1 MAGNAVARE
10 ALFALRE
17 TIARIEGKVLPADAT
32 CVGSKAEKPFAARP
46 KPGEE
51 PSSRFLPLGVPAFD
65 AVLQGGLPLGE
76 LMEFRGA
83 ELRDAGAV
91 TGFALG
97 LCVLLH
103 RHFAK
108 VTGRP
113 LVLWIGEKVVAM
125 EAGLPLVQGLQ
136 DFGLPAS
143 HLLYAAPKGIDEALW
158 LAEAG
163 LESRAFSAVLLE
175 VRGNP
180 ARFGLTESRRL
191 SLKARAVGCSLLL
204 LRQAGEEEA
213 SSAVFR
219 LRIGPAPAVSRRLA
233 DGSVLP
239 WSLGNPAFHLAFEK
253 SRQPALADFF
263 LEWNP
268 HDRQFS
274 ALPLPAAAAGE
285 KPQPAH
291 SGALLSAS
299 GDRPHRPQPLGHV
312 VALHRAS

>member
-17 TIARIEGKVLPADAT
+17 TIARIEGKVLPADVA
-32 CVGSKAEKPFAARP
+32 CIGSMSEKPFTARP

-51 PSSRFLPLGVPAFD
+51 PSGKVLPLGVPAFD

-76 LMEFRGA
+76 LMELRGA

-108 VTGRP
+108 AARRP

-136 DFGLPAS
+136 DFGLPAN
-143 HLLYAAPKGIDEALW
+143 HLLYAMPKGIDEALW

-163 LESRAFSAVLLE
+163 LESRAFSVVLLE

-191 SLKARAVGCSLLL
+191 SLKARATGCSLLL

-219 LRIGPAPAVSRRLA
+219 LRIGPAPATVRHLA
-233 DGSVLP
+233 DGSALP
-239 WSLGNPAFHLAFEK
+239 GSLDNPAFHLAFEK
-253 SRQPALADFF
+253 SRLPAVADFY

-274 ALPLPAAAAGE
+274 ALPFPSAAPGE

-299 GDRPHRPQPLGHV
+299 GDRSHRPQPLGHV
-312 VALHRAS
+312 VAMHRAS